1 MRKRKLLILAVAEAC
16 FLALLILLLL
26 KYPAFFS
33 PQSSGESQQTDE
45 IPTASRPAETTTE
58 KTEPTQTESAPTET
72 MPLETTLPEPLDTDF
87 VKVKDYIPDVVIDL
101 PYATEE
107 NFTKTVIYQF
117 SDCYLRYGTVKK
129 LMSVQEQLKQKGFC
143 LKIWDGFRPF
153 SAQEKLWEICPDP
166 TYVSN
171 PATGSNSHCK
181 GNTVDITIVYADGS
195 AVEMPTGFDDFSK
208 LADRDYSDCSEEAR
222 ENAEFLEGLMMQMG
236 FKPYFGEWWHFS
248 DTTDYPV
255 DKEFLKQ

>member
-1 MRKRKLLILAVAEAC
+1 MRTRKLVILVVAEVC
-16 FLALLILLLL
+16 FLTLLILLLMR
-26 KYPAFFS
+26 YPAFCVPKTS
-33 PQSSGESQQTDE
+33 EDTQQTGAAPSSSQTQETQSSLPTQPEQEST
-45 IPTASRPAETTTE
+45 ETTI
-58 KTEPTQTESAPTET
+58 PDDTQ
-72 MPLETTLPEPLDTDF
+72 PEPLDTDF
-87 VKVKDYIPDVVIDL
+87 VKVKDYIPDAIIDL
-101 PYATEE
+101 PYATSD

-129 LMSVQEQLKQKGFC
+129 LMSVQEQLKQSGFR

-181 GNTVDITIVYADGS
+181 GNTVDITLVYADGS
-195 AVEMPTGFDDFSK
+195 EVKMPTGFDDFTG
-208 LADRDYSDCSEEAR
+208 LADRDYSDCDEESKT
-222 ENAEFLEGLMMQMG
+222 NAEFLEQLMTQMG

-255 DKEFLKQ
+255 DKEFLKQS